1 MIQKKSSI
9 EMFYALVIF
18 FKQRARLIVFFFS
31 FFCKWFL
38 QMVISWLQKQIMDHL
53 LQWNHQNLHYNY
65 HFDTLNNL
73 TELRLPLLWANI
85 KSYSSHFNQP
95 YKVARDI
102 VLCPAP
108 EMEHLLNILLGNQEK
123 KIKTVVSLSFWRK
136 KCSSWQKGD
145 TVVVF
150 S

>member
-18 FKQRARLIVFFFS
+18 FKQRARLIVFFF
-31 FFCKWFL
+31 FFFL
-38 QMVISWLQKQIMDHL
+38 QMIFANGYL
-53 LQWNHQNLHYNY
+53 QNLHYNY

-123 KIKTVVSLSFWRK
+123 NIKTVVSLSF
-136 KCSSWQKGD
+136 
-145 TVVVF
+145 
-150 S
+150 